1 MMTVVCLYL
10 LYSFKIILVDAHSV
24 KTGVRTAFS
33 QPLGMKNSDFLKKNM
48 LELSVLEM
56 SLENIM
62 RVKR

>member
-33 QPLGMKNSDFLKKNM
+33 QPLGMKNSDLKKKYVRAECPWN
-48 LELSVLEM
+48 VLRKYYEG
-56 SLENIM
+56 
-62 RVKR
+62 